1 MLELAESK
9 CMRCKMI
16 LVVMTFIGI
25 FAAGSCF
32 GQIMGE
38 NGYMQWEIRSGDTV
52 LVTYLKEIHI
62 RIAKKGALKIK
73 PQYREY
79 LRLQRYVKKVYPY
92 ALLAASKLREYQV
105 ELDASTSDAERRGIM
120 KKVEKA
126 LVDKYGAEMKS
137 LTINQGQIL
146 LKLIDRETGR
156 SSYELLSEMRGAFPA
171 VIWQGLASIFGQNLK
186 STFDAKGEDKDIEE
200 IILKIQRG
208 LI

>member
-1 MLELAESK
+1 
-9 CMRCKMI
+9 
-16 LVVMTFIGI
+16 MTFIGI
-25 FAAGSCF
+25 FAASSCF

-38 NGYMQWEIRSGDTV
+38 NGYMQWEIRHGDTV
-52 LVTYLKEIHI
+52 LVTYLKEIHLP
-62 RIAKKGALKIK
+62 IAKKGALKIK

-92 ALLAASKLREYQV
+92 ALLAASKLKEYQV
-105 ELDASTSDAERRGIM
+105 DLDASKSDSERRRVM

-126 LVDKYGAEMKS
+126 LVDKYGAEMKN

>member
-1 MLELAESK
+1 ML
-9 CMRCKMI
+9 

-25 FAAGSCF
+25 FAASSCF

-38 NGYMQWEIRSGDTV
+38 NGYMQWEIRHGDTV
-52 LVTYLKEIHI
+52 LVTYLKEIHLP
-62 RIAKKGALKIK
+62 IAKKGALKIK

-92 ALLAASKLREYQV
+92 ALLAASKLKEYQV
-105 ELDASTSDAERRGIM
+105 DLDASKSDSERRRVM

-126 LVDKYGAEMKS
+126 LVDKYGAEMKN